1 MRRVVIA
8 CAVLALAFVVPV
20 LCADE
25 PEVLPGAP
33 AASAE
38 QIRGWVADL
47 GSDDFRRREE
57 ASRQLAQ
64 VGEAARE
71 ALESA
76 AKASESLEVRWRA
89 QQLLLR
95 LDGRAEKSMGS
106 PEQSPRP
113 GAVVPGQDDLRKLFE
128 ADTPEEVRELMD
140 RLMQDFGRA
149 GRWPG
154 FQGAPLQGMDAFS
167 TRLTSGDLTLK
178 LSVFGPQRAE
188 LEVRGKDAAG
198 QPTQAKHSG
207 TSLEAILEA
216 HPQLKEHP
224 SLPGLRQELENAKRR
239 GGLRLLDPGLRMPMF
254 SFSTSEGME
263 FQHDAAG
270 VTLRV
275 REKRPDGRLETKE
288 YKGASLEE
296 IQKAHPELAERLRG
310 FQVRVAPPRVFRGP
324 KEEPLA
330 PLPLPELVPERPSAV
345 DSTRLGVLLEPVDAL
360 LSRHLRL
367 EPGQAVL
374 VREVQP
380 GSQAASLGLEEFD
393 VIVSI
398 DGRTIVS
405 MEDAIQRL
413 RALAQSRA
421 AFELGIIR
429 AGQRQT
435 LSH

>member
-8 CAVLALAFVVPV
+8 CAVLAGSLVVPT
-20 LCADE
+20 LRADE

-33 AASAE
+33 APGAPAVSPE
-38 QIRGWVADL
+38 QVRGWVADL

-64 VGEAARE
+64 AGEAARE

-76 AKASESLEVRWRA
+76 SKASESLEVRWRA

-95 LDGRAEKSMGS
+95 LDGRVEKPMGS

-113 GAVVPGQDDLRKLFE
+113 GAVAPGQDDLRRLFA

-140 RLMQDFGRA
+140 RLMQDFGRR
-149 GRWPG
+149 GG
-154 FQGAPLQGMDAFS
+154 FPRLQVAPLQGLDAFT

-178 LSVFGPQRAE
+178 LSLFGPQRAE
-188 LEVRGKDAAG
+188 LEVRGSDAAG
-198 QPTQAKHSG
+198 QPTQATHSG

-224 SLPGLRQELENAKRR
+224 SLPGLRQELESAKRR
-239 GGLRLLDPGLRMPMF
+239 GSLRLLDPGLRMPMF
-254 SFSTSEGME
+254 SFSASEGIE
-263 FQHDAAG
+263 FQHDASG

-275 REKRPDGRLETKE
+275 REKGPDGTLETKE
-288 YKGASLEE
+288 YKGATLEE

-330 PLPLPELVPERPSAV
+330 PLPPPEPQPERPSAV
-345 DSTRLGVLLEPVDAL
+345 DSTRFGVLLEL
-360 LSRHLRL
+360 
-367 EPGQAVL
+367 
-374 VREVQP
+374 
-380 GSQAASLGLEEFD
+380 
-393 VIVSI
+393 
-398 DGRTIVS
+398 
-405 MEDAIQRL
+405 
-413 RALAQSRA
+413 
-421 AFELGIIR
+421 
-429 AGQRQT
+429 
-435 LSH
+435 